1 MNGQDQAKV
10 TTALQQLKPGTKAQW
25 EAIYIIAKSLDPR
38 IPAACLPMLQS
49 SNTGVQRNAARAIG
63 SRWWQI
69 PQDQL
74 STYVQA
80 LKMNLRS
87 KDEPVVNMTRRA
99 IGLLTRTYDGDMFS
113 RSTSGRWVIYERHGK
128 PCLID
133 TRNHTEQ
140 LLGAGL
146 EGTFPPSYNNDSVTR
161 FCLWHPKEDMVALS
175 ILNWRGPC
183 PLWVRRPAGE
193 VRSLSF
199 PELKTVLKHANIEVS
214 EQSPIGMKSN
224 SRSGKEPTSISRSRA
239 TSEELEKNY
248 AASTHC
254 CAGNLL
260 PTPCASLPTSCR
272 EPDPEEWQWQGRLQ
286 PGRWNELAGTEKS
299 STEQQHLD
307 PVS

>member
-1 MNGQDQAKV
+1 MRSITYLLLVVTLVLAPSADPAAGPALNGQDQTKV
-10 TTALQQLKPGTKAQW
+10 TTALQQLKPGPKAQW
-25 EAIYIIAKSLDPR
+25 EAIDTIAKSLDPR

-87 KDEPVVNMTRRA
+87 KDEQLVNMTHRG
-99 IGLLTRTYDGDMFS
+99 IGLLTRSYDGDMFS

-128 PCLID
+128 PCVID

-146 EGTFPPSYNNDSVTR
+146 EGTFNPSYNNDSLTR

-183 PLWVRRPAGE
+183 PLWVWRPAGG
-193 VRSLSF
+193 VRSFSF

-214 EQSPIGMKSN
+214 EQSSYWYEVEFKEWKGAGLDFTVGCGVGGVGEEE
-224 SRSGKEPTSISRSRA
+224 RSLNALLRWESATDTVRFISD
-239 TSEELEKNY
+239 K
-248 AASTHC
+248 
-254 CAGNLL
+254 L
-260 PTPCASLPTSCR
+260 P
-272 EPDPEEWQWQGRLQ
+272 
-286 PGRWNELAGTEKS
+286 
-299 STEQQHLD
+299 
-307 PVS
+307 

>member
-1 MNGQDQAKV
+1 MRSIPYLLLVVTLSLAPSADPATGPALSGQDQAKV
-10 TTALQQLKPGTKAQW
+10 TTALQQLKPGPKAQW
-25 EAIYIIAKSLDPR
+25 EAIYTIAKSLDPR

-87 KDEPVVNMTRRA
+87 KDEQLVNMTRRG

-113 RSTSGRWVIYERHGK
+113 RSPSGRWVIYERHGK
-128 PCLID
+128 PCVID
-133 TRNHTEQ
+133 TQNHTEQ

-146 EGTFPPSYNNDSVTR
+146 EGTFFPSYNNDSLTR

-175 ILNWRGPC
+175 ILIWRAPS
-183 PLWVRRPAGE
+183 LVWVWRSEGG
-193 VRSLSF
+193 VRSLFSF

-214 EQSPIGMKSN
+214 EQSAYYYEVEF
-224 SRSGKEPTSISRSRA
+224 KEWKGADLDFTVACSVGG
-239 TSEELEKNY
+239 TGEELRGLN
-248 AASTHC
+248 A
-254 CAGNLL
+254 LL
-260 PTPCASLPTSCR
+260 
-272 EPDPEEWQWQGRLQ
+272 
-286 PGRWNELAGTEKS
+286 RWESATDTVRFLADK
-299 STEQQHLD
+299 
-307 PVS
+307 PN